1 MSKNT
6 MTALTRGNNET
17 KREYVEIKLGKK
29 GQINLEVSAWNRNL
43 NDYVEAT
50 LRLAPEEA
58 HLLSKMLL
66 RHANKGNQITAAE
79 TAIAVSS

>member
-1 MSKNT
+1 
-6 MTALTRGNNET
+6 MTALTRGNNKT

-29 GQINLEVSAWNRNL
+29 GQIDMEVSAWNRNL
-43 NDYVEAT
+43 NDYVAAT
-50 LRLAPEEA
+50 LTLAPEEA

>member
-1 MSKNT
+1 MSRNT
-6 MTALTRGNNET
+6 MTALTRGNNKT

-29 GQINLEVSAWNRNL
+29 GQIDMEVSAWNRNL
-43 NDYVEAT
+43 NDYVAAT
-50 LRLAPEEA
+50 LTLAPEEA